1 MASIQ
6 LIAQTGLRVDV
17 TIACVFTPVAG
28 ADTDVAL
35 ARAVLVALN
44 TDRRALDDDTLPNPR
59 DDDRR
64 GWWADMDAQAIW
76 GGWPIG
82 TRLWL
87 LTRAKLT
94 DQNARQGSTIAVAQG
109 YIAEALQPF
118 VDAKFCTSF
127 DIALTT
133 LVGPA
138 GPYGIGGTIT
148 LVRGPKSAIALAYQD
163 LWSTYGG

>member
-1 MASIQ
+1 MASIR
-6 LIAQTGLRVDV
+6 LITQAGLVDV
-17 TIACVFTPVAG
+17 TIRCVFTPVAG
-28 ADTDVAL
+28 SDEDVAL

-44 TDRRALDDDTLPNPR
+44 TDRRAHDDDTLPNPN

-64 GWWADMDAQAIW
+64 GWWADLDAQAIW

-82 TRLWL
+82 NRLWL

-94 DQNARQGSTIAVAQG
+94 DQNARLGSTVAQAQAF
-109 YIAEALQPF
+109 ITECLQPF

-127 DIALTT
+127 DVVLTT
-133 LVGPA
+133 LIGPA